1 MSPRLQVVDNR
12 RTANLLYR
20 FHDGHIV
27 VSGNGR
33 NYLLDTGAP
42 FSVGDDPITIAGVP
56 FPVEQCY
63 MGVTGSMLTEII
75 GTPIEGMIGADIL
88 QHFNLGIYA
97 AEGMVQFD
105 QQRPAG
111 NIVTPLQDFMG
122 IPIVHVSIG
131 GRVRRLYF
139 DTGAQVSCLMA
150 ECLDSASPYGEHES
164 FYPLLG
170 KFTTDAYS
178 LDVEIGGASCSL
190 RFGKLPEDLRPV
202 LEAGRVEG
210 ILGTE
215 LLRFFD
221 LNLSL
226 RDRML
231 CLEPH
236 YSTSCLE
243 LAAI

>member
-1 MSPRLQVVDNR
+1 MSPRLQVVDSR
-12 RTANLLYR
+12 RKAHLLYR
-20 FHDGHIV
+20 FQDGHII
-27 VSGNGR
+27 VSGSGR

-42 FSVGDDPITIAGVP
+42 FSVGDETITIAGVP

-63 MGVTGSMLTEII
+63 MGVTGGLLTDII
-75 GTPIEGMIGADIL
+75 RTPIDGMIGADIL

-105 QQRPAG
+105 QQRPTG
-111 NIVTPLQDFMG
+111 NIVMPVQDFMG

-150 ECLDSASPYGEHES
+150 ECLGNATPEGKHQS

-170 KFTTDAYS
+170 EFTTDAYS
-178 LDVEIGGASCSL
+178 LDVEIGGSSCSL
-190 RFGKLPEDLRPV
+190 TFGKLPEDLRPV

-215 LLRFFD
+215 LLRYFD

-236 YSTSCLE
+236 YSAPCLE

>member
-12 RTANLLYR
+12 KMANFLYR

-27 VSGNGR
+27 VSAGGR

-42 FSVGDDPITIAGVP
+42 FSVGDEAITIAGVP
-56 FPVEQCY
+56 FPAEQCY
-63 MGVTGSMLTEII
+63 MGVTGSLLTDII

-105 QQRPAG
+105 QQRPTG
-111 NIVTPLQDFMG
+111 NTVIPLQDFMG

-150 ECLDSASPYGEHES
+150 DYLEDVSPEGRHES

-170 KFTTDAYS
+170 KFTTDAYT
-178 LDVEIGGASCSL
+178 LDVEIGGRSCPL

-215 LLRFFD
+215 LLRYFD

-236 YSTSCLE
+236 YSAPCLE
-243 LAAI
+243 LAAV